1 MKIKR
6 ITLYNIGPYLEEN
19 TFDFSVSKEKNIV
32 LIGGKNGAGKTTFF
46 KAIKTCLYGCKVWG
60 FDSPGKEYF
69 SIVNGLVNSKMLYNS
84 SAKAYIEIELV
95 FDDGKQTN
103 TYILHREW
111 TKVKMA
117 LSEFFHI
124 KKNNELIL
132 GSEED
137 DFVNYLLSV
146 IPPDMF
152 NFYFFD
158 GESIAEFFLG
168 AEGNKNFRNAFL
180 KLYGLDTLSI
190 MVENFARNIKSS
202 SLKDNSFEV
211 YNAAKLEAEKQEQ
224 IYQNLLNEIKETEE
238 KIDLLTIKLHSLQ
251 SNYTKE
257 GGVGIT
263 EWKELNAL
271 LLREEAERDNLNKW
285 LKDIANNYL
294 PFILLDRQMSKLVDE
309 LTIEQEA
316 QKSESLLDVLSSR
329 DFVDNIEGYFR
340 SNKVSNVD
348 VTAFVDFLHSQFA
361 TTERAN
367 IYDFSFSQISRI
379 IAQIQEKQPFD
390 SESIQKSI
398 TQLNS
403 SLRKTKKL
411 RDKLVSSSI
420 DGYESFIEEKEKIER
435 DIAQETI
442 SLERLKQEV
451 ETQKN
456 ICEVSNANFAK
467 AKEKYEAVLKNKSI
481 TDMAERAV
489 ATYSLLEDKLIVR
502 QAKILQ
508 NEFLNCFSSI
518 INKENF
524 IDGIIIDKNI
534 NIIPYKFVR
543 VVRNQLANY
552 MKMNREFLDLF
563 DDTKYVIEI
572 NKLEFEQVDY
582 IMLPSPIKAPFSQGE
597 RQVYIMSIYL
607 ALLKTSHKD
616 IPFFIDTPFARID
629 SNHREKIV
637 NEFFLKIKNQLFV
650 LSTDEEIVGDYKTM
664 IENKISDTYTL
675 AISGYGKTSVVADK
689 YFGD

>member
-103 TYILHREW
+103 NYILHREW

-190 MVENFARNIKSS
+190 MVDNFARNIKSS
-202 SLKDNSFEV
+202 SLKDNSFDV
-211 YNAAKLEAEKQEQ
+211 YNAAKHEAEKQEQ
-224 IYQNLLNEIKETEE
+224 IYQNLLSKIKETEE
-238 KIDLLTIKLHSLQ
+238 KIDLLSIKLHSLQ

-271 LLREEAERDNLNKW
+271 LLREETERDSLNKW

-316 QKSESLLDVLSSR
+316 QRSESLLDVLSSR
-329 DFVDNIEGYFR
+329 DFVDNIEGYFK

-348 VTAFVDFLHSQFA
+348 VTAFVDFLHSQFS

-379 IAQIQEKQPFD
+379 IAQIQEKQSFD

-420 DGYESFIEEKEKIER
+420 DGYESFIEEKEKIEK

-442 SLERLKQEV
+442 SQERLKQEV

-456 ICEVSNANFAK
+456 TCEVSNANFAK
-467 AKEKYEAVLKNKSI
+467 AKEKYEAILKNKSI
-481 TDMAERAV
+481 NDMAERAV
-489 ATYSLLEDKLIVR
+489 AAYSLLEDKLIVR

-534 NIIPYKFVR
+534 NIIPYKFVK